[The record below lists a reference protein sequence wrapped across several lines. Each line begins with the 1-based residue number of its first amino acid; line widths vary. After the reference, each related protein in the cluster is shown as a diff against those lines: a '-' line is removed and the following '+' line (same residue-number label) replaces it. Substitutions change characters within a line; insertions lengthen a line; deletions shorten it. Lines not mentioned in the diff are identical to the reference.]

1 MEFIFVILFF
11 VFFGWIINAVLGTL
25 RAAGKA
31 VIGKGSLKDN
41 LELEFKGFGELRTQL
56 KEVSNPG
63 EPFTLDV
70 EVRGLF
76 PVQQTTNVGFIIS
89 VFTKDSNGDLEPVF
103 SMLNEFQEPQSR
115 AFQDLTGCGEISE
128 NQGFTSWVKIGV
140 VPTGILQPART
151 GRQELSIIVRLVDI
165 DNIPTIYQGFTDRE
179 SGNSPLW
186 ASREHFE
193 FDCQVTGYSEEAEA
207 RDEAQALSIKIGMAV
222 AMADGTLDD
231 AEGFVLKNWIKSV
244 LSNYSGEK
252 EQKLKKIYNDA
263 MRESYS
269 LAKSKNLLL
278 DDVCEK
284 LNDLGDTAQK
294 YQAIEL
300 AHKVMAADGQADK
313 REMKVINDVAE
324 QLGIDSSELEKI
336 RDKQIIKLNTNPED
350 IDTLSLLGISSSL
363 SDEEILEQLK
373 KEFIKWNGRL
383 NSLSDG
389 EEKDNAQQMLDLIG
403 KAREKYSR

>member
-1 MEFIFVILFF
+1 MEFVFAILFF

-25 RAAGKA
+25 RAAGKT

-41 LELEFKGFGELRTQL
+41 LELEFKGFGNLRTQL
-56 KEVSNPG
+56 KEVNNPG
-63 EPFTLDV
+63 EPFTLEI

-76 PVQQTTNVGFIIS
+76 PVDRTTNVGFIIS
-89 VFTKDSNGDLEPVF
+89 TFTKNSSGKLEPVF
-103 SMLNEFQEPQSR
+103 SMLNEFQEPESR
-115 AFQDLTGCGEISE
+115 AFQDLTGCGQVSE
-128 NQGFTSWVKIGV
+128 NQGFTSWVRIGV
-140 VPTGILQPART
+140 IPTEILQPANS
-151 GRQELSIIVRLVDI
+151 GSQELSIIVRLIDI
-165 DNIPTIYQGFTDRE
+165 DNVPSIYQGFTDPD
-179 SGNSPLW
+179 SINQPLW
-186 ASREHFE
+186 VNEE
-193 FDCQVTGYSEEAEA
+193 LYNFDCQITGYTEEAEV

-222 AMADGTLDD
+222 AMADGSLDD
-231 AEGFVLKNWIKSV
+231 NEGIVLKNWIKSI

-269 LAKSKNLLL
+269 LAKSRNLLL
-278 DDVCEK
+278 DDVCKK

-300 AHKVMAADGQADK
+300 AHKVMAADGKADK

-324 QLGIDSSELEKI
+324 QLGIDPGELEKI
-336 RDKQIIKLNTNPED
+336 RDKQIVKLNTNPEE

-363 SDEEILEQLK
+363 DNEEILEQLK

-383 NSLSDG
+383 NSLGDG
-389 EEKDNAQQMLDLIG
+389 KEKENAQQMLDLIG
-403 KAREKYSR
+403 KARKKYSK